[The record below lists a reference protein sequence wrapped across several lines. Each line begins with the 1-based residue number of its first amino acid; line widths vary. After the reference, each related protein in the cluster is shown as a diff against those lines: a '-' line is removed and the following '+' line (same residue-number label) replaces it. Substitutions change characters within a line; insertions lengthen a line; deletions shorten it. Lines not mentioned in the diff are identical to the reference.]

1 MYPGIGR
8 RKIQE
13 TVYIKENYF
22 INVITSYN
30 KYTVNKWLFTKI
42 LQFIYANVYIHTCL
56 YIYVP
61 VRNQWKKQ
69 NP

>member
-1 MYPGIGR
+1 MYPSIGR

-30 KYTVNKWLFTKI
+30 KYAVNKWLFTKI
-42 LQFIYANVYIHTCL
+42 L
-56 YIYVP
+56 
-61 VRNQWKKQ
+61 
-69 NP
+69 

>member
-56 YIYVP
+56 LI
-61 VRNQWKKQ
+61 
-69 NP
+69 